1 MKTKKKI
8 HPGDTMTSEERI
20 QAALNIQ
27 IPDRV
32 PVAPLFYYFVANYN
46 NMPFA
51 HLYDPEKYFKGL
63 SRVFDEL
70 GPWDAHYYVNA
81 YNKELIAFV
90 IPMKM
95 LEPGDELPENV
106 IRQFLEAEIMT
117 LEDYDWIVEKASRIK
132 KLSYLRFFVE
142 KLLPRIWPDTIPR
155 GLKAY
160 SAALPLIIRNTI
172 LLKNEID
179 RWRERGV
186 TPLHQFP
193 LEAAFDNF
201 SLARGLIEFSKD
213 LSRHPDK
220 VSEAAEALT
229 DSYAFLIKATCRIL
243 KVKRAEIFV
252 HRSSNDFI
260 SPRQFKKYSLPSLKR
275 LIEKLALDGISSILH
290 CDGNW
295 DLNLELMRELP
306 AGRVVMQCDG
316 TTDIFRAKQVVG
328 DRICIYG
335 DVPANLLALGSPTQ
349 VDEYCH
355 RLIEEVGKGGGFI
368 LGSGCE
374 LAPNAKPENVR
385 TMLQSVA
392 KYGYYS

>member
-1 MKTKKKI
+1 MEIKKKI

-20 QAALNIQ
+20 QAAVNIQ

-46 NMPFA
+46 NMPFTD
-51 HLYDPEKYFKGL
+51 LYKPEKYFMGL

-106 IRQFLEAEIMT
+106 MRQFLEAEIMT
-117 LEDYDWIVEKASRIK
+117 LEDYDWIVEEASRIK
-132 KLSYLRFFVE
+132 KLAYPRFFIE
-142 KLLPRIWPDTIPR
+142 RLLPRIWPDTIQR

-160 SAALPLIIRNTI
+160 RTAIPLIIRNTI
-172 LLKNEID
+172 LLKNEIE
-179 RWRERGV
+179 RWREKGV
-186 TPLHQFP
+186 TPLHQFAF
-193 LEAAFDNF
+193 EAAFDNF
-201 SLARGLIEFSKD
+201 SLARGLVEFSKD

-220 VSEAAEALT
+220 VSKAAEALT

-275 LIEKLALDGISSILH
+275 LIEKLSLDGISSILH

-316 TTDIFRAKQVVG
+316 TTDIFMAKQIVG
-328 DRICIYG
+328 DRICLYG

-385 TMLQSVA
+385 TMMESVV